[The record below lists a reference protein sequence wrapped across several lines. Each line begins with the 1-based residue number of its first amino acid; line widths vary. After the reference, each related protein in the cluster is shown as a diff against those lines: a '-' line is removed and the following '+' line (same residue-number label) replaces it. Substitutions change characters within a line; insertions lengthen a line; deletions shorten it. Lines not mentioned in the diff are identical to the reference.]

1 MTKVFSYNSKD
12 KHSILSEPAACMQCF
27 FSEDSGDIYMLWLDN
42 PAFCR
47 DYGLGGLGVVP
58 TPTAYNLHNKF
69 VVIFKYFKRKKI
81 IQTYLRYMEEH
92 DILKELADKGTYKK
106 YAAKFMRISS
116 VVKDVNKDRVD
127 ANYLITNGDL
137 LSNPIYIE
145 RNINGYDE
153 LLEILRN
160 RMEKTKEL
168 CVFCGSRIVNNA
180 CEKCHMKD
188 ERHGNVRLGRKL
200 ATYGFGASAITLA
213 LIFCGFFGVISIS
226 QPFIF
231 ILFGLFFVSLI
242 TGAVGLDKMIYKQGQ
257 YVKAENVAWEQLV
270 AKAVDKK
277 ETNITLSYK
286 ALTPVLNK
294 KGNPVKEKRNCDY
307 CGKEF
312 THSLYGNFAVYC
324 PHCKKLAYET
334 DERGFWYVTPFAV
347 SIGEEQVAGV
357 THEGR
362 QAPYI
367 LRSEKYNL
375 NINLKNRYVEA
386 LNEALEIVEKY
397 IEK

>member
-1 MTKVFSYNSKD
+1 MKVNENTDLGQDDYTKATDFQKEMAV
-12 KHSILSEPAACMQCF
+12 PVVV
-27 FSEDSGDIYMLWLDN
+27 SGTDLD
-42 PAFCR
+42 
-47 DYGLGGLGVVP
+47 
-58 TPTAYNLHNKF
+58 
-69 VVIFKYFKRKKI
+69 
-81 IQTYLRYMEEH
+81 
-92 DILKELADKGTYKK
+92 
-106 YAAKFMRISS
+106 
-116 VVKDVNKDRVD
+116 
-127 ANYLITNGDL
+127 
-137 LSNPIYIE
+137 
-145 RNINGYDE
+145 
-153 LLEILRN
+153 
-160 RMEKTKEL
+160 
-168 CVFCGSRIVNNA
+168 
-180 CEKCHMKD
+180 
-188 ERHGNVRLGRKL
+188 
-200 ATYGFGASAITLA
+200 
-213 LIFCGFFGVISIS
+213 
-226 QPFIF
+226 
-231 ILFGLFFVSLI
+231 
-242 TGAVGLDKMIYKQGQ
+242 
-257 YVKAENVAWEQLV
+257 
-270 AKAVDKK
+270 
-277 ETNITLSYK
+277 
-286 ALTPVLNK
+286 K